1 MRDVWRT
8 VTLCAAAFS
17 MQSSLLHVTD
27 CESLIRKMLVLDPSK
42 QYSVEHIKR
51 HRWMVAEA
59 PRLLPSTGGEQHGAE
74 PNEQILRL
82 MQSLGIDAV
91 KTREVSC
98 HSVLQHILRLGPGFV
113 KNRATL

>member
-1 MRDVWRT
+1 MAHPPVFEVT
-8 VTLCAAAFS
+8 VIS
-17 MQSSLLHVTD
+17 D

-42 QYSVEHIKR
+42 RYSVDHIKR

-59 PRLLPSTGGEQHGAE
+59 PRLLPSTGGEQHGTE

-91 KTREVSC
+91 KTREVSR
-98 HSVLQHILRLGPGFV
+98 SETRTVFS
-113 KNRATL
+113 

>member
-1 MRDVWRT
+1 MAYCHIV
-8 VTLCAAAFS
+8 CSS

-42 QYSVEHIKR
+42 RYSVEHIKR

-98 HSVLQHILRLGPGFV
+98 HSVLHTF
-113 KNRATL
+113 